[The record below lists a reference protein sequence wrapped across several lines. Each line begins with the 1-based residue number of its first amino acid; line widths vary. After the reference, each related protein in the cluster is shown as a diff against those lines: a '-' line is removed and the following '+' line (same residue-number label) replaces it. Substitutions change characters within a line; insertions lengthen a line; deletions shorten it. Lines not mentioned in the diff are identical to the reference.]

1 MGPKSTNVYAKMYTN
16 VLNVQIW
23 SNMFMR
29 KYWQSRCTQRWLR
42 AASHPHYL
50 RSAVTESLKLLQTCQ
65 SVQSGQNGQNSQ
77 GLVGEHLQ
85 FDSLCHGHCGHHSH
99 RDHRIFQVCGHS
111 PDPVDPDDLDLVA
124 VDQVDPREGNLL
136 PVCHNDRYV
145 PVLGLGILDL
155 AWFALWV
162 GIYRVLVL
170 FLDQS
175 LNLPVYS
182 LNPLPNAE
190 R

>member
-136 PVCHNDRYV
+136 PVCHNDRCV